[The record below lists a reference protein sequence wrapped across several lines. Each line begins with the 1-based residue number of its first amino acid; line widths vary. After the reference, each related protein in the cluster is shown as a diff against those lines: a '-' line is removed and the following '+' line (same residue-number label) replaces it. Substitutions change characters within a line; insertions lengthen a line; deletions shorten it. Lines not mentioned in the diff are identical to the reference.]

1 MNKRAILGEQLH
13 RQFPSCRPHYIP
25 TDLLGMAKNEWR
37 DAWNT
42 ANVKTALQTCC
53 CCLLTLPM
61 LNRTQ
66 ASSTLW
72 TLLLHTEH
80 AMVQRWAQQVFACL
94 ASSDSG
100 ADQVEQW
107 VLYWISGGPCWD
119 GCQLRVKGPC
129 WKMGNFRKGVCCGVA
144 LFSTPSNLL
153 SHLLLRNFP
162 MKKQNHTFIFTV
174 I

>member
-25 TDLLGMAKNEWR
+25 TDLLGMAKNEWK

-66 ASSTLW
+66 SSSTLW

-80 AMVQRWAQQVFACL
+80 LNSQPIKCHGPKMSTTGFCLLSIQRQWCW
-94 ASSDSG
+94 SSG
-100 ADQVEQW
+100 AMGSLLDFWGCLLGW
-107 VLYWISGGPCWD
+107 VPAEGDGALLEDGKLQKRGLLWSGSVLD
-119 GCQLRVKGPC
+119 TL
-129 WKMGNFRKGVCCGVA
+129 
-144 LFSTPSNLL
+144 
-153 SHLLLRNFP
+153 
-162 MKKQNHTFIFTV
+162 
-174 I
+174 